1 MKRKLLKPKSL
12 PRNKSVAV
20 IWLMSYILLIAVQ
33 ICINAVSNS
42 QTRSIVEL
50 GIDRYSQSRLANL
63 KAKVSHKVS
72 PSS

>member
-33 ICINAVSNS
+33 ICINAVSYS

-50 GIDRYSQSRLANL
+50 GIDHTAN
-63 KAKVSHKVS
+63 HGWQT
-72 PSS
+72 